1 MPLPT
6 VDNAGPAP
14 ALVLENLYKR
24 YNNGFEAVKNLNL
37 EVQRGDFFA
46 LLGANGAGKSTT
58 IGMITSLIR
67 KSGGKIRI
75 FGIDTDVDF
84 QAAKRCI
91 GLVPQEFNFNLF
103 ARCIDVVRHQ
113 AGFYNLSP
121 KIAYQNAEQ
130 AIERLGLGDKRYEQV
145 RNLSGGMKRR
155 LMIARAIVHHPDL
168 LILDEPTAGVDLE
181 IRRTVWSFLQE
192 INASGTTVIL
202 TTHYLEEAENLCR
215 HVGIIHHGALIYHDS
230 MKKWLAQADEETF
243 ILDITPGIMPPV
255 LSSVLR
261 FAFHAVKIDE
271 SSIEVRVPKS
281 QGLNQ
286 LFAQLSLEGITVLSL
301 RNKVNRLEELF
312 LKIVHR

>member
-1 MPLPT
+1 MPSPIAESDT
-6 VDNAGPAP
+6 AP

-24 YNNGFEAVKNLNL
+24 YNNGYEAVKNLNL
-37 EVQRGDFFA
+37 KVERGDFFA

-75 FGIDTDVDF
+75 FGIDTEVDF
-84 QAAKRCI
+84 RAAKRRI

-103 ARCIDVVRHQ
+103 AKCIDVVGHQ
-113 AGFYNLSP
+113 AGFYNMPP
-121 KIAYQNAEQ
+121 KIAYRCAEQ
-130 AIERLGLGDKRYEQV
+130 AIERLGLTDKSHEQV

-155 LMIARAIVHHPDL
+155 LMIARAIVHQPDL

-192 INASGTTVIL
+192 INSCGTTVIL

-215 HVGIIHHGALIYHDS
+215 NVGIIHHGTLIYQDS
-230 MKKWLAQADEETF
+230 MKQWLAQADEETF
-243 ILDITPGIMPPV
+243 ILDIVAGIMPPALSPV
-255 LSSVLR
+255 LLS
-261 FAFHAVKIDE
+261 AFHAIKIDE
-271 SSIEVRVPKS
+271 NTIEVRVPKS

-286 LFAQLSLEGITVLSL
+286 LFAELSLQGITVLSL

-312 LKIVHR
+312 LKIVHQ